1 MISLCR
7 PPWGLLLFLLPL
19 FHLLDFF
26 SLCCVCD
33 ILFRVAV
40 SEQQFRM
47 MNYGLKEKAGL
58 FWNHYSVPS
67 AGTKEFQNGS
77 FSIICVEAE
86 GERREGRESKPG
98 RMGRQE
104 GRKETEE

>member
-1 MISLCR
+1 M
-7 PPWGLLLFLLPL
+7 
-19 FHLLDFF
+19 
-26 SLCCVCD
+26 
-33 ILFRVAV
+33 FRVAE

-67 AGTKEFQNGS
+67 AGTKEFQNDS
-77 FSIICVEAE
+77 FSIICVEE
-86 GERREGRESKPG
+86 ERERREGEESKPG

-104 GRKETEE
+104 GRKEMKE